1 MSKKKQEDATED
13 VAEATEKSPEELEAE
28 AVAAR
33 EHSEGK

>member
-1 MSKKKQEDATED
+1 MAKKPKEDATED
-13 VAEATEKSPEELEAE
+13 VAESVEKSPEELEAE